1 MQLPLIVPFAFLFFV
16 YSTRGNYV
24 RDENFYVHVTEI
36 QDFIRSH
43 VSGITNRAIGKTIR
57 KVFPGVKRNFP
68 GSNGRRIQKYYG
80 VKLNARSNVAQ
91 FSSTPMPSLLV
102 IDDINKEVPFK
113 ASHTFYCRLAF
124 ISRGRVKF
132 N

>member
-24 RDENFYVHVTEI
+24 RDENLYVHVTEI

-43 VSGITNRAIGKTIR
+43 VSGITNRAIGKAIR
-57 KVFPGVKRNFP
+57 KVFP

-124 ISRGRVKF
+124 ISRGRV
-132 N
+132 